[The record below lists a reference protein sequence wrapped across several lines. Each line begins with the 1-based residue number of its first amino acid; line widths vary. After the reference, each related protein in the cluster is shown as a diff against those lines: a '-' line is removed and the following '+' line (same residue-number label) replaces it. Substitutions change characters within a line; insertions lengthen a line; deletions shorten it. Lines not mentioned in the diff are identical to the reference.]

1 MADDKI
7 RYSEE
12 LKNQKAINSV
22 LKEAAE
28 IQKEMGKNF
37 SSYLNKLG
45 DGKERQKQ
53 INKLLDDNN
62 KLQIESNK
70 LSGLKGSGTVKEKK
84 ALEALITENNKIIQ
98 QQQIIL
104 ANTSKTAALLDVM
117 KNTAVE
123 FASELKAWDYL
134 MTSDKAI
141 KSMSL
146 NLGLSVGA
154 SAEFR
159 QNIYDSSTYAASLG
173 VSIDDLVKAQN
184 EFVNITGTAGILTE
198 SMLKDIS
205 AISAGTGMGVE
216 SAAKLAANFET
227 IGISAGQTAEFV
239 TNAMNSGNKLGLSG
253 TKTINILLSNFDKLQ
268 KYRFQGGVEAFQ
280 KMAEFSMQQRMNMDE
295 TFKSID
301 KFRTIEGTIEAS
313 AQLFALGGK
322 FANVDPFEMGFLA
335 RNKPEEFAKKINK
348 MTEGLAVFNK
358 ETGELQVSAVDMD
371 RLRAAS
377 DITGQSVENLVE
389 QAQRL
394 TLQKN
399 IGKNLIGLDEKD
411 RAVVANLA
419 KFDKSSKTYRVS
431 IDGESKDISTLVH
444 DQIEK
449 LKQEQMTL
457 EERAKSAFT
466 FDESFKN
473 TVNELKTGLLPIL
486 DGINWVLKQINS
498 IGDFFTKSVG
508 PWTGIA
514 AKLAAF
520 GLSFA
525 ALAVGKNLL
534 TGLISGGTSKI
545 GGAISGMFSKGGGSA
560 PITTPSG
567 DTSKLAGGL
576 NNIPSGANL
585 MSKAA
590 GIAAIGVAAA
600 GIGAGI
606 MFAADGVSKLAV
618 AFKGLSGP
626 EMAGVAITTGI
637 IGIAMAGAIAAVG
650 GASEATSIGLLALGV
665 AAVGIGAGINL
676 AARGMGSF
684 VDSLTKASNPMV
696 SKGILDVGLGIA
708 ALGTG
713 MSLLG
718 NPLAILGLANL
729 ALVGTALSA
738 SQSGFSAAG
747 NAFASMA
754 TFLNAPSAN
763 LDKLKQTIDTLK
775 DADTSIFTAI
785 SDLKNLLSKPIKME
799 FADKSVAI
807 KMNVDLYI
815 DKDKISRGLNITK
828 TYSLEQKAIKTGG
841 AK

>member
-1 MADDKI
+1 MADDKN
-7 RYSEE
+7 RYRDE
-12 LKNQKAINSV
+12 LDAQKVINDS
-22 LKEAAE
+22 LKQAAE
-28 IQKEMGKNF
+28 IQKEMSKNF
-37 SSYLNKLG
+37 SSYLNKL
-45 DGKERQKQ
+45 DDSKERQKQ
-53 INKLLDDNN
+53 INKLINDNN
-62 KLQIESNK
+62 RLQIESNK
-70 LSGLKGSGTVKEKK
+70 LSGSKDKFDIAEKK
-84 ALEALITENNKIIQ
+84 HLDGLLKQNNKLIQ
-98 QQQIIL
+98 QQEIIL
-104 ANTSKTAALLDVM
+104 ANTSKTSALLGVM
-117 KNTAVE
+117 ANTVID
-123 FASELKAWDYL
+123 FANGLGKWDYL
-134 MTSDKAI
+134 MASDKAI

-146 NLGLSVGA
+146 NLGLSVSA

-159 QNIYDSSTYAASLG
+159 QNVYDSSTYAASLG

-205 AISAGTGMGVE
+205 AISSGTGMGVE

-239 TNAMNSGNKLGLSG
+239 QNAMNSGNKLGLSG

-280 KMAEFSMQQRMNMDE
+280 KMAEFSMQQRMNMNE
-295 TFKSID
+295 TFQSID

-335 RNKPEEFAKKINK
+335 RNKPEEFAKKING

-371 RLRAAS
+371 RLRAAAEV
-377 DITGQSVENLVE
+377 TGQSVENLVE

-399 IGKNLIGLDEKD
+399 IGKNLINLDEKD

-419 KFDKSSKTYRVS
+419 KFDKGTKTYRVS
-431 IDGESKDISTLVH
+431 IDGESKDISTLIH
-444 DQIEK
+444 SQIEK
-449 LKQEQMTL
+449 LTKEQVTL
-457 EERAKSAFT
+457 EQRAKSAQT
-466 FDESFKN
+466 FDDSFKN

-486 DGINWVLKQINS
+486 DGINFVLDKINS
-498 IGDFFTKSVG
+498 MGDWFTKIG
-508 PWTGIA
+508 GQWTGIA
-514 AKLAAF
+514 AKLIAF
-520 GLSFA
+520 ATSYGLLS
-525 ALAVGKNLL
+525 LGRSLM
-534 TGLISGGTSKI
+534 TGGAGKI

-626 EMAGVAITTGI
+626 EMLGVVGTTLAIG
-637 IGIAMAGAIAAVG
+637 GAMALVIGTVGPASTAASV
-650 GASEATSIGLLALGV
+650 GLLALG
-665 AAVGIGAGINL
+665 AAALGIGYGINL
-676 AARGMGSF
+676 AATGMGSF

-729 ALVGTALSA
+729 ALVGNALSA

-785 SDLKNLLSKPIKME
+785 SDLKTLLSKPIKME
-799 FADKSVAI
+799 FADKSVDI
-807 KMNVDLYI
+807 RMNVDLYL
-815 DKDKISRGLNITK
+815 DKDKVSRGLNITK
-828 TYSLEQKAIKTGG
+828 TVYLQKKAMATGG
-841 AK
+841 GTGV

>member
-1 MADDKI
+1 MADDEKF
-7 RYSEE
+7 SEQY
-12 LKNQKAINSV
+12 KNEKARLSEINSV

-45 DGKERQKQ
+45 DSKERQKQ
-53 INKLLDDNN
+53 INKLVNDNN
-62 KLQIESNK
+62 RLQIESNK
-70 LSGLKGSGTVKEKK
+70 LSGLKGSGIVKEKK
-84 ALEALITENNKIIQ
+84 ALEGIIAENNKLIQ

-117 KNTAVE
+117 KNTAIE
-123 FASELKAWDYL
+123 FAQSLNTWEYL
-134 MTSDKAI
+134 MTTDKAI

-239 TNAMNSGNKLGLSG
+239 KNAMNSGNKLGLSG

-498 IGDFFTKSVG
+498 IGDFFTKSIG

-534 TGLISGGTSKI
+534 TGGAGKI

-567 DTSKLAGGL
+567 DTSKLGSGL

-626 EMAGVAITTGI
+626 EMAGVAITTGV
-637 IGIAMAGAIAAVG
+637 IGLAMAGAIAAVG
-650 GASEATSIGLLALGV
+650 QASAATSYGLLALGV
-665 AAVGIGAGINL
+665 AALGIGYGINL
-676 AARGMGSF
+676 AATGMGSF

-799 FADKSVAI
+799 FADKSVDI

-815 DKDKISRGLNITK
+815 DKDKISKALNITK
-828 TYSLEQKAIKTGG
+828 TYNREMNFIKN
-841 AK
+841 AH

>member
-12 LKNQKAINSV
+12 LKNQKAINDA

-45 DGKERQKQ
+45 DSKERQKQ
-53 INKLLDDNN
+53 INKLVSENN
-62 KLQIESNK
+62 LLQIESDKLKRKTSVANK
-70 LSGLKGSGTVKEKK
+70 AEKK
-84 ALEALITENNKIIQ
+84 ALDGIITENNKLIQ

-134 MTSDKAI
+134 MSSDKAI

-431 IDGESKDISTLVH
+431 IDGESK
-444 DQIEK
+444 
-449 LKQEQMTL
+449 

-498 IGDFFTKSVG
+498 IGDFFTKSIG

-525 ALAVGKNLL
+525 AIAVGKNLL

-545 GGAISGMFSKGGGSA
+545 GGAISG
-560 PITTPSG
+560 
-567 DTSKLAGGL
+567 
-576 NNIPSGANL
+576 
-585 MSKAA
+585 
-590 GIAAIGVAAA
+590 
-600 GIGAGI
+600 
-606 MFAADGVSKLAV
+606 
-618 AFKGLSGP
+618 
-626 EMAGVAITTGI
+626 
-637 IGIAMAGAIAAVG
+637 
-650 GASEATSIGLLALGV
+650 
-665 AAVGIGAGINL
+665 
-676 AARGMGSF
+676 
-684 VDSLTKASNPMV
+684 
-696 SKGILDVGLGIA
+696 
-708 ALGTG
+708 
-713 MSLLG
+713 
-718 NPLAILGLANL
+718 
-729 ALVGTALSA
+729 LVKVVV
-738 SQSGFSAAG
+738 QH
-747 NAFASMA
+747 
-754 TFLNAPSAN
+754 
-763 LDKLKQTIDTLK
+763 Q
-775 DADTSIFTAI
+775 
-785 SDLKNLLSKPIKME
+785 
-799 FADKSVAI
+799 
-807 KMNVDLYI
+807 
-815 DKDKISRGLNITK
+815 
-828 TYSLEQKAIKTGG
+828 
-841 AK
+841 

>member
-1 MADDKI
+1 MADNKI

-12 LKNQKAINSV
+12 LKNQKAINDA

-28 IQKEMGKNF
+28 IQKEMGTNF

-45 DGKERQKQ
+45 DSKERQKQ
-53 INKLLDDNN
+53 INKLVSENN
-62 KLQIESNK
+62 LLQIESDKLKRKTSVANK
-70 LSGLKGSGTVKEKK
+70 AEKK
-84 ALEALITENNKIIQ
+84 ALDGIITENNKLIQ

-117 KNTAVE
+117 KNTAVQ

-134 MTSDKAI
+134 MSSDKAI

-449 LKQEQMTL
+449 LKQEQLTL
-457 EERAKSAFT
+457 EQRAKSAQT
-466 FDESFKN
+466 FDDSFKN

-525 ALAVGKNLL
+525 AIAVGKNLL

-545 GGAISGMFSKGGGSA
+545 GGAISGMFSKGGGST

-567 DTSKLAGGL
+567 DTTKLAGGL

-606 MFAADGVSKLAV
+606 MFAADGISKLAV

-626 EMAGVAITTGI
+626 EMKGVAITTGI

-650 GASEATSIGLLALGV
+650 GASAATSYGLLALG
-665 AAVGIGAGINL
+665 ASAVGIGYGINL
-676 AARGMGSF
+676 AATGMGSF
-684 VDSLTKASNPMV
+684 VESLTKASNPMI
-696 SKGILDVGLGIA
+696 SKGILDVGLGIG
-708 ALGTG
+708 ALGAG

>member
-1 MADDKI
+1 
-7 RYSEE
+7 
-12 LKNQKAINSV
+12 
-22 LKEAAE
+22 
-28 IQKEMGKNF
+28 
-37 SSYLNKLG
+37 
-45 DGKERQKQ
+45 
-53 INKLLDDNN
+53 
-62 KLQIESNK
+62 
-70 LSGLKGSGTVKEKK
+70 
-84 ALEALITENNKIIQ
+84 
-98 QQQIIL
+98 
-104 ANTSKTAALLDVM
+104 
-117 KNTAVE
+117 
-123 FASELKAWDYL
+123 
-134 MTSDKAI
+134 
-141 KSMSL
+141 
-146 NLGLSVGA
+146 
-154 SAEFR
+154 
-159 QNIYDSSTYAASLG
+159 
-173 VSIDDLVKAQN
+173 
-184 EFVNITGTAGILTE
+184 
-198 SMLKDIS
+198 
-205 AISAGTGMGVE
+205 
-216 SAAKLAANFET
+216 
-227 IGISAGQTAEFV
+227 
-239 TNAMNSGNKLGLSG
+239 
-253 TKTINILLSNFDKLQ
+253 
-268 KYRFQGGVEAFQ
+268 
-280 KMAEFSMQQRMNMDE
+280 MQQRMNMDE

-525 ALAVGKNLL
+525 AIAVGKNLL

-545 GGAISGMFSKGGGSA
+545 GGAISGMFSKGGGST

-567 DTSKLAGGL
+567 DTTKLAGGL

-606 MFAADGVSKLAV
+606 MFAADGISKLAV

-650 GASEATSIGLLALGV
+650 GASAATSYGLLALGA
-665 AAVGIGAGINL
+665 AAVGIGYGINL
-676 AARGMGSF
+676 AATGMGSF
-684 VDSLTKASNPMV
+684 VESLTKASNPMI
-696 SKGILDVGLGIA
+696 SKGILDVGLGIG
-708 ALGTG
+708 ALGAG

-828 TYSLEQKAIKTGG
+828 TVAINTKAAKTGG
-841 AK
+841 VMG

>member
-1 MADDKI
+1 MADDKK
-7 RYSEE
+7 RYSDE
-12 LKNQKAINSV
+12 LETQKAINDA
-22 LKEAAE
+22 LKQAAE
-28 IQKEMGKNF
+28 IQKEMSKNF
-37 SSYLNKLG
+37 SSYINKLG
-45 DGKERQKQ
+45 DNKERQKQ
-53 INKLLDDNN
+53 INKLLNDNN
-62 KLQIESNK
+62 KLQLESNK
-70 LSGLKGSGTVKEKK
+70 LADSKEEDDIKEKK
-84 ALEALITENNKIIQ
+84 HLDNLLKQNNNLIQ
-98 QQQIIL
+98 QQQTIL
-104 ANTSKTAALLDVM
+104 ANTSKTSALLGVM
-117 KNTAVE
+117 ANTVID
-123 FASELKAWDYL
+123 FANGLNKWDYL

-239 TNAMNSGNKLGLSG
+239 KNAMNSGNKLGLSG
-253 TKTINILLSNFDKLQ
+253 TKTINILLNNFDKLQ

-419 KFDKSSKTYRVS
+419 KFDKATKTYRVS
-431 IDGESKDISTLVH
+431 IDGESKDISTLVSS
-444 DQIEK
+444 QIEK

-457 EERAKSAFT
+457 EQRAKSSQT

-498 IGDFFTKSVG
+498 IGDSLTSSVA
-508 PWTGIA
+508 PWAGIA

-520 GLSFA
+520 AVSYG
-525 ALAVGKNLL
+525 ALAVGRNLL
-534 TGLISGGTSKI
+534 TGGAGKI

-560 PITTPSG
+560 PVTTPSG

-626 EMAGVAITTGI
+626 EMAGVAITTLA
-637 IGIAMAGAIAAVG
+637 IGGAMAMVIGTVGAASTAA
-650 GASEATSIGLLALGV
+650 SYGLLALG
-665 AAVGIGAGINL
+665 ASAVGIGYGINL
-676 AARGMGSF
+676 AATGMGSF
-684 VDSLTKASNPMV
+684 VDSLTKV
-696 SKGILDVGLGIA
+696 SSPNIGAGLLQAGLGIG
-708 ALGTG
+708 ALGAG
-713 MSLLG
+713 MSMLG
-718 NPLAILGLANL
+718 NPAAMLGIVTLGA
-729 ALVGTALSA
+729 VGATLLA
-738 SQSGFSAAG
+738 SQGGFTSLG
-747 NAFASMA
+747 NAFSSITSFM
-754 TFLNAPSAN
+754 NAPSAN

-785 SDLKNLLSKPIKME
+785 SDLKNILSKPIKME
-799 FADKSVAI
+799 FADKSVDI

-815 DKDKISRGLNITK
+815 DKDKISKALNITK
-828 TYSLEQKAIKTGG
+828 TYNANMRAIKTGG
-841 AK
+841 NG

>member
-1 MADDKI
+1 MADNKI

-12 LKNQKAINSV
+12 LKNQKAINDA

-28 IQKEMGKNF
+28 IQKEMGTNF

-45 DGKERQKQ
+45 DSKERQKQ
-53 INKLLDDNN
+53 INKLVSENN
-62 KLQIESNK
+62 LLQIESDKLKRKTSVANK
-70 LSGLKGSGTVKEKK
+70 AEKK
-84 ALEALITENNKIIQ
+84 ALDGIITENNKLIQ

-117 KNTAVE
+117 KNTAVQ

-134 MTSDKAI
+134 MSSDKAI

-419 KFDKSSKTYRVS
+419 KFDKGTKTYRVS
-431 IDGESKDISTLVH
+431 IDGESKDISTLIH
-444 DQIEK
+444 SQIEK
-449 LKQEQMTL
+449 LTKEQVTL
-457 EERAKSAFT
+457 EQRAKSAQT
-466 FDESFKN
+466 FDDSFKN

-486 DGINWVLKQINS
+486 DGINWVLDKINS
-498 IGDFFTKSVG
+498 IGNSLTSSVG
-508 PWTGIA
+508 PWAGIA
-514 AKLAAF
+514 AKLTAF
-520 GLSFA
+520 ALSYG
-525 ALAVGKNLL
+525 ALSLGRNLMTSGTGK
-534 TGLISGGTSKI
+534 ISS
-545 GGAISGMFSKGGGSA
+545 AISGMFSKGGGSA
-560 PITTPSG
+560 PIPESGG
-567 DTSKLAGGL
+567 DTGKLAGGL

-606 MFAADGVSKLAV
+606 MLAADGVSKLAV

-637 IGIAMAGAIAAVG
+637 IGIAMTSAITAVG
-650 GASEATSIGLLALGV
+650 GASEAVSIGLLALGV

-684 VDSLTKASNPMV
+684 VESLTKASNPMI
-696 SKGILDVGLGIA
+696 SKGILDVGLGIG
-708 ALGTG
+708 ALGAG

-828 TYSLEQKAIKTGG
+828 TVAINTKAAKTGG
-841 AK
+841 VMG